1 MRQPILDEVYR
12 QAMKEPAS
20 ILLPIEVQSRELDGK
35 LVLACTAAERGHT
48 VFFGCR
54 TRMHRA
60 AHRLPPS
67 LYLGKGLTRRAL
79 KSFDAM
85 GRLGH
90 KVMAWDEEGLV
101 YMTPEMYRRRKLSP
115 ATLARPDMLF
125 AWGADNAEIWRGSNG
140 YRGQPIVGS
149 GNARA
154 DRMRPELRASP
165 PPTPPQPGKA

>member
-1 MRQPILDEVYR
+1 MRISDWSSDVCSSDL
-12 QAMKEPAS
+12 
-20 ILLPIEVQSRELDGK
+20 SRELDGK

-90 KVMAWDEEGLV
+90 KVMAWDEEDLV

-115 ATLARPDMLF
+115 ATLARPDML
-125 AWGADNAEIWRGSNG
+125 
-140 YRGQPIVGS
+140 
-149 GNARA
+149 
-154 DRMRPELRASP
+154 DRKSTRLKPSH
-165 PPTPPQPGKA
+165 